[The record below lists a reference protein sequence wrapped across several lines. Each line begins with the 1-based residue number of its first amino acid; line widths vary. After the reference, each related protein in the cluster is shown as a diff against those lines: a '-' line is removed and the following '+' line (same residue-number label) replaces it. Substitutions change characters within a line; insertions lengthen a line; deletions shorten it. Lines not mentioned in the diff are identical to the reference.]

1 NEWNK
6 KRNKN
11 IFNKQAIMLEKREGK
26 LNKKMFNII
35 GWILLLVMGV
45 YWIVFGYS
53 NWYLLLLPLSYIN
66 FSISDGSIKKIGKLS
81 ISQATLI
88 LFALAQSVGIVFGL
102 IQLANYVINDKLHI
116 TGIIKTVSQIF
127 AIIISLYPVKFTFS
141 NIVSKIYGDLNV
153 NLSKLQ

>member
-1 NEWNK
+1 
-6 KRNKN
+6 
-11 IFNKQAIMLEKREGK
+11 MLEKREGK

-45 YWIVFGYS
+45 FWIVFGYS

-88 LFALAQSVGIVFGL
+88 LFALA
-102 IQLANYVINDKLHI
+102 
-116 TGIIKTVSQIF
+116 
-127 AIIISLYPVKFTFS
+127 
-141 NIVSKIYGDLNV
+141 
-153 NLSKLQ
+153 

>member
-1 NEWNK
+1 
-6 KRNKN
+6 
-11 IFNKQAIMLEKREGK
+11 
-26 LNKKMFNII
+26 
-35 GWILLLVMGV
+35 
-45 YWIVFGYS
+45 
-53 NWYLLLLPLSYIN
+53 
-66 FSISDGSIKKIGKLS
+66 
-81 ISQATLI
+81 
-88 LFALAQSVGIVFGL
+88 VGIVFGL